1 MERTR
6 NPASSPLIVA
16 IILVAVL
23 AAYVSAYYL
32 MGTVGSAGAQRLHVY
47 PTQWQATLF
56 TPAAKVES
64 LLLGREVG
72 TAYRY

>member
-1 MERTR
+1 MEKTRT
-6 NPASSPLIVA
+6 PASGPLIVVV
-16 IILVAVL
+16 LVIAML

-47 PTQWQATLF
+47 PAQWQAILF

-64 LLLGREVG
+64 FLLGREVG